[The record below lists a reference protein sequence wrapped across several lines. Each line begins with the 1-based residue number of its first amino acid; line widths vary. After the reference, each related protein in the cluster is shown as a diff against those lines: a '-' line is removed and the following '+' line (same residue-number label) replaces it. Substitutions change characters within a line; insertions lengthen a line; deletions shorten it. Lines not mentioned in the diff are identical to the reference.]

1 MNVGPQEARRE
12 QREARRAKVAKAL
25 AAVNMTLEE
34 DESVSDDDDENVRMK
49 SRLQNATSEPE
60 VPADYGRTI
69 RGASIVDESSVYELR
84 GIITHEGRYA
94 DAGHYICWV
103 KSGIRVPKKSKS
115 DQSPEEYYWL
125 KFDDHKV
132 TLEYE
137 EDVKNTAGG
146 ADGPIV
152 YIALYGRCGL
162 VGEGMVDDRPQAR
175 KRDRRDRDE
184 LKRHMQPYAEQQ
196 TRRLWEEYQRH
207 KEELRRWN

>member
-1 MNVGPQEARRE
+1 
-12 QREARRAKVAKAL
+12 
-25 AAVNMTLEE
+25 
-34 DESVSDDDDENVRMK
+34 
-49 SRLQNATSEPE
+49 
-60 VPADYGRTI
+60 
-69 RGASIVDESSVYELR
+69 
-84 GIITHEGRYA
+84 
-94 DAGHYICWV
+94 
-103 KSGIRVPKKSKS
+103 VPKKSKS

-184 LKRHMQPYAEQQ
+184 LRRHMQPYAEQQ

-207 KEELRRWN
+207 KKELRRWN